1 MTPIRIAAAMQ
12 PRFWAVLG
20 LMLCLTTVVQP
31 ALASGPGTGGRTIE
45 LEDQPAGPYLVSVF
59 SSPAPPVTDKLY
71 LEIRVKDAASLRVIA
86 GGIVMVRAEPVG
98 FEADSVESE
107 ATHAIAPLIID
118 FAAHLPVSRPGT
130 WQITIDIDGPGG
142 PASLSFPLQINRTS
156 QSSPLLWPVAFLAGV
171 VLVWAMVASRR
182 RRTGGPQTATGE

>member
-1 MTPIRIAAAMQ
+1 MSSRLIGVVAALL
-12 PRFWAVLG
+12 W
-20 LMLCLTTVVQP
+20 VVVGAQS

-45 LEDQPAGPYLVSVF
+45 LEDQPAGPYLVSVY

-71 LEIRVKDAASLRVIA
+71 LEIRVKDAESLRVIA

-98 FEADSVESE
+98 FEAANVESE

-130 WQITIDIDGPGG
+130 WQITIDIDGPRG
-142 PASLSFPLQINRTS
+142 PASLSFPLQINRTT
-156 QSSPLLWPVAFLAGV
+156 QSSPLLWPVAFLAAVG
-171 VLVWAMVASRR
+171 LVWAMVASRR
-182 RRTGGPQTATGE
+182 HRTESPQTATSD